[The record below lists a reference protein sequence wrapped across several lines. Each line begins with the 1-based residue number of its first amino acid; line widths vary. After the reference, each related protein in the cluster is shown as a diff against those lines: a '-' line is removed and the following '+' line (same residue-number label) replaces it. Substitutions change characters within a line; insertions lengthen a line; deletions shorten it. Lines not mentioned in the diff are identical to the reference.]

1 MPGKLPI
8 NKRQSGIAWKTKQ
21 FARFNQKDTVTGWG
35 ILAGWAGARG
45 PPTGESTPAA
55 PRPRELVRL
64 SSPCAHAIEKGKNPG
79 RRARERGGRA
89 GARGR
94 ARQGGRGPRR
104 RRAELSKNQV
114 CRSGAAAAVAAARA
128 ATQELSCT
136 GCRAA
141 AAPGPRTE
149 LHAAAAARGMPRR
162 SG

>member
-1 MPGKLPI
+1 MEHP
-8 NKRQSGIAWKTKQ
+8 SG
-21 FARFNQKDTVTGWG
+21 VGGGWG
-35 ILAGWAGARG
+35 WGTQTTPRA
-45 PPTGESTPAA
+45 ESCTPAA
-55 PRPRELVRL
+55 SGPRELVRY

-89 GARGR
+89 GTRGR

-114 CRSGAAAAVAAARA
+114 CRSGAAAAVAAATA
-128 ATQELSCT
+128 AAQELSCT
-136 GCRAA
+136 GCCAA

-149 LHAAAAARGMPRR
+149 LHALACGMPRR